1 VTRKARTRIARRLAT
16 GLALAALVIPA
27 TAQAKPAG
35 PGPGS
40 SSTQTAS
47 IMAHL
52 HRNGQLA
59 SPAIVPP
66 RGPVSNVKSIHL
78 IGAPTQVA
86 TSSGFDWTD
95 ALIGSGVTAGL
106 AALAMGGAL
115 AVRRQRRF
123 GYR

>member
-1 VTRKARTRIARRLAT
+1 VTRKTRTRLARRLVT
-16 GLALAALVIPA
+16 GLALAALVVPA
-27 TAQAKPAG
+27 TAQAKPAA

-47 IMAHL
+47 LMAHL

-66 RGPVSNVKSIHL
+66 TGTVSNVKTTHL
-78 IGAPTQVA
+78 IGAPTQV
-86 TSSGFDWTD
+86 SSSSDFDWTD

-106 AALAMGGAL
+106 AAVAMGGAL